1 MIESAAAKRS
11 DSTMAHDI
19 RLIMTAGPVIPVLV
33 ISREADAVPLARALV
48 NGGVRA
54 LEVTLRSDAA
64 LAAIKAIAREVPE
77 AIVGAGT
84 VLDPEQL
91 RHSADAGAQFI
102 VSPGLTENVAR
113 AAHDARI
120 AFLPGVATASDIMRA
135 LDLGLAHLKFFPAE
149 TSGGA
154 PAVNAF
160 AGPFPDLRFCPT
172 GGITPA
178 LAPNYL
184 ALSNVLCVGGSW
196 LAPKEAVAAGDWGK
210 IERLAKEAAAR
221 DNPPLEGP

>member
-1 MIESAAAKRS
+1 
-11 DSTMAHDI
+11 MAHDI
-19 RLIMTAGPVIPVLV
+19 RSVMTAGPVIPVLV
-33 ISREADAVPLARALV
+33 IAREAGAVPLARALV
-48 NGGVRA
+48 KGGVRV

-64 LAAIKAIAREVPE
+64 LAAIKAIAREVPD

-84 VLDPEQL
+84 VLDADRL
-91 RHSADAGAQFI
+91 RRAVDAGAQFI
-102 VSPGLTENVAR
+102 VSPGLTENVAG
-113 AAHDARI
+113 AARDAQVP
-120 AFLPGVATASDIMRA
+120 FLPGVATASDIMRA

-160 AGPFPDLRFCPT
+160 AGPVPALRFCPT

-178 LAPNYL
+178 LASSYL

-196 LAPKEAVAAGDWGK
+196 LAPKDAVASGDWGR
-210 IERLAKEAAAR
+210 IEKLANEASKLKTASHFR
-221 DNPPLEGP
+221 S